1 MEEEIVGR
9 RSFWR
14 RQRKRES
21 ELTTQENKV
30 AKMLMEDEHV
40 TIHVL
45 REYLDGIYES
55 KSKCFFFVRCLFCF
69 KILLDF
75 PENFTKFESIKS
87 RINICLKRQYI
98 MFNDSPKFIKLI
110 QLIAAFLKILVFS
123 YTNRF
128 VYVKKITDFY
138 TRR

>member
-1 MEEEIVGR
+1 MSQYFCQTIFNPKLDSLTAQLNILQVTHCNLTIDNLLLQVQLLEEEIVGR

-55 KSKCFFFVRCLFCF
+55 KFAKTF
-69 KILLDF
+69 
-75 PENFTKFESIKS
+75 
-87 RINICLKRQYI
+87 
-98 MFNDSPKFIKLI
+98 
-110 QLIAAFLKILVFS
+110 
-123 YTNRF
+123 
-128 VYVKKITDFY
+128 
-138 TRR
+138 

>member
-1 MEEEIVGR
+1 MLAIKSFFIFFCVKVQLLEEEIVGR

-55 KSKCFFFVRCLFCF
+55 KSKCFLCVLFVLF
-69 KILLDF
+69 
-75 PENFTKFESIKS
+75 
-87 RINICLKRQYI
+87 
-98 MFNDSPKFIKLI
+98 
-110 QLIAAFLKILVFS
+110 
-123 YTNRF
+123 
-128 VYVKKITDFY
+128 
-138 TRR
+138 

>member
-14 RQRKRES
+14 RQRKREI

-55 KSKCFFFVRCLFCF
+55 KLKCFFVCVVCF
-69 KILLDF
+69 ILRYSLTF
-75 PENFTKFESIKS
+75 LIISLNSNPS
-87 RINICLKRQYI
+87 R
-98 MFNDSPKFIKLI
+98 
-110 QLIAAFLKILVFS
+110 VE
-123 YTNRF
+123 
-128 VYVKKITDFY
+128 
-138 TRR
+138 